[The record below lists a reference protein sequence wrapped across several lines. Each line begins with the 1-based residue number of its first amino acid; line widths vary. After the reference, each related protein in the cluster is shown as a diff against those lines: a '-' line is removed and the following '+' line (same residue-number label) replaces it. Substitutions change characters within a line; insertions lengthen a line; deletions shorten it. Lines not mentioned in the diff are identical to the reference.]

1 MRNGTQPVPRRD
13 RIFPPMPTEKV
24 RVRKTDGAD
33 PVAEDFKAAGKGNE
47 AQPEQEK
54 AHPVEGA
61 ARSREIRHDVVG
73 VEDADEPDGDV
84 DQEDPVPCGIR
95 HQPAAEQRADHGADE
110 AGNADEVEYGDQL
123 GARVSPEHGQARH
136 RHHHGSPDT
145 LQHPRGDEH
154 GKRGGQGAEQGT
166 QNEEVHGGDEDAP
179 CPEPVGQPAAHGDE
193 HGDGEGI
200 AHHGELHGQRGTVEA
215 ARHGGECRVKNG
227 GVQCLHKKGGRR
239 DGRQSN
245 QFV

>member
-1 MRNGTQPVPRRD
+1 MLMKLSTA
-13 RIFPPMPTEKV
+13 T
-24 RVRKTDGAD
+24 
-33 PVAEDFKAAGKGNE
+33 
-47 AQPEQEK
+47 
-54 AHPVEGA
+54 
-61 ARSREIRHDVVG
+61 S
-73 VEDADEPDGDV
+73 
-84 DQEDPVPCGIR
+84 
-95 HQPAAEQRADHGADE
+95 
-110 AGNADEVEYGDQL
+110 
-123 GARVSPEHGQARH
+123 SRH